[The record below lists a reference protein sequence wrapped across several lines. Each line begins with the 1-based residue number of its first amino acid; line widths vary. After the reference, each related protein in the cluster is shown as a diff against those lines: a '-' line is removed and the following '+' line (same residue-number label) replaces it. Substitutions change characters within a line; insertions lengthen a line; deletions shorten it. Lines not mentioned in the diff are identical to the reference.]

1 MKIHPFNI
9 SPIDIGEKVQRS
21 SKKKNCPERETT
33 SRVEAENG
41 MQQLCI
47 QLFRLN
53 LFPTKKKLLHLSS
66 LKKQK
71 LKKRT
76 HTHKK
81 KKEKREGR
89 KEGEIGNAQQTHRSA
104 LNSRFIISRYTCEL
118 YIYMAESTLHFNFE
132 LRFSS

>member
-9 SPIDIGEKVQRS
+9 SPIDIDGEKVQRS
-21 SKKKNCPERETT
+21 GKKNCPERETT

-53 LFPTKKKLLHLSS
+53 LFPTKKKLLRLSS

-76 HTHKK
+76 HKK

-89 KEGEIGNAQQTHRSA
+89 KKGEIGNA
-104 LNSRFIISRYTCEL
+104 
-118 YIYMAESTLHFNFE
+118 
-132 LRFSS
+132 